1 MPDFKLADSICHQ
14 LRRVEQLASD
24 RFTKLVGEN
33 GLTLRQF
40 EVLTAISENPGLSQS
55 DLVDITGVDRSTL
68 ADMMTR
74 LQKRGWVERS
84 QSSADARANAVRLT
98 ASGLS
103 TVVAAI
109 PHARAAD
116 ALITDTL
123 GKKTKAFQTA
133 LHKLVKKAD
142 QANAAALRKAQRA
155 EKKRVK
161 AEAKAAATLAGE
173 GQAKKHKRKKKD
185 TPPAANLERPA

>member
-1 MPDFKLADSICHQ
+1 MPQDFKLADSICHQ

-74 LQKRGWVERS
+74 LQKRGWVERT

-98 ASGLS
+98 ASGL
-103 TVVAAI
+103 TVASSAVQ
-109 PHARAAD
+109 HARAAD
-116 ALITDTL
+116 AIILDTL
-123 GKKTKAFQTA
+123 SRPKAKAFQIA
-133 LHKLVKKAD
+133 LNKLVKAAD
-142 QANAAALRKAQRA
+142 EANAAAQRKAQRA
-155 EKKRVK
+155 EKKKQK
-161 AEAKAAATLAGE
+161 AEAKAAASSSE
-173 GQAKKHKRKKKD
+173 GAAKKQKRKKKD
-185 TPPAANLERPA
+185 HSAANFERPA